1 MKTNK
6 LKITSIKKI
15 FIYIVTINLASC
27 GSFQFSS
34 YYSNDG
40 IYLSEKRINSENQ
53 RNIDNNYY
61 TQYFK
66 NIAQSGIVN
75 SESESL
81 IFTDVDSY
89 NSISP
94 YQDEEINYN
103 SSQNPWGDE
112 TSQTEIIL
120 FNNRPNFMWGLS
132 GFAFN
137 YSPFWN
143 NFYSNPY
150 RFGYGRFYNPWFYDS
165 FLNPYGGFAGMWGG
179 FDPFYS
185 PFGYGGFYNPFG
197 YGFGFRN
204 RFRWSYGINRWN
216 RFNDYY
222 GDNYRRR
229 NSSDYR
235 STIARIKSGRGE
247 KTYNNSSDNRR
258 RERSNDKKISS
269 QNIQNTLNRIN
280 VGRGA
285 SLVRRNSITGY
296 DRNRLVL
303 SQMRSPNSIRN
314 LRPGLDL
321 STANRNSGLLRNNTN
336 INKNSL
342 ENYTSTGRLQT
353 QFRLANRNPNRN
365 NVVIRRGVRSNE
377 VLVPKIRSN
386 EYKNR
391 TQINKQSSG
400 NQRSNYNS
408 SRSNNSGR
416 NYYRS
421 SNNSGSGRSLSG
433 RRSSSSSAGRR
444 N

>member
-15 FIYIVTINLASC
+15 FIYIVAINLASC

-66 NIAQSGIVN
+66 NVAESGIVN

-94 YQDEEINYN
+94 HQDEEINYN

-179 FDPFYS
+179 FDSFYS
-185 PFGYGGFYNPFG
+185 PFGYGGFY
-197 YGFGFRN
+197 
-204 RFRWSYGINRWN
+204 
-216 RFNDYY
+216 
-222 GDNYRRR
+222 
-229 NSSDYR
+229 
-235 STIARIKSGRGE
+235 
-247 KTYNNSSDNRR
+247 
-258 RERSNDKKISS
+258 
-269 QNIQNTLNRIN
+269 
-280 VGRGA
+280 
-285 SLVRRNSITGY
+285 
-296 DRNRLVL
+296 
-303 SQMRSPNSIRN
+303 
-314 LRPGLDL
+314 
-321 STANRNSGLLRNNTN
+321 
-336 INKNSL
+336 
-342 ENYTSTGRLQT
+342 
-353 QFRLANRNPNRN
+353 
-365 NVVIRRGVRSNE
+365 
-377 VLVPKIRSN
+377 
-386 EYKNR
+386 
-391 TQINKQSSG
+391 
-400 NQRSNYNS
+400 
-408 SRSNNSGR
+408 
-416 NYYRS
+416 
-421 SNNSGSGRSLSG
+421 
-433 RRSSSSSAGRR
+433 
-444 N
+444 